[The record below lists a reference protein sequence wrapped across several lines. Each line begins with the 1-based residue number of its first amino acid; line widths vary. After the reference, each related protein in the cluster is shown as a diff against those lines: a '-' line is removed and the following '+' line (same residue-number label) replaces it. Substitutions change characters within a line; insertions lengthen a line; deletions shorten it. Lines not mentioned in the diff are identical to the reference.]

1 MPRYRSSIEV
11 PVPVGDAFAF
21 VTDFRNAARWDPR
34 VVRSELLTDGPIGLG
49 SRFHLVS
56 FGLGKEVA
64 LPYEVTTFEPGERA
78 VFEGRTLLFR
88 YRDRID
94 FEPIDPTA
102 DGTAGTRVTYDAR
115 LSLRGPLALGNPLLA
130 LVFRRIGDDALA
142 GIRRGL
148 LGLTLGGE
156 PSAGLDAPT
165 PEEVRRI
172 VAMDDR
178 PVLRNLQIT
187 LGYHRLSNALA
198 RLYGP
203 ENANWCTYAAWASKT
218 AGTFIRGDEVRGELR
233 RLLESKDRIW
243 RHLHTLHRALHGA
256 DPDLKPEPGDD
267 LGPILG
273 VVDEVGRFIR
283 EGNRI
288 VFAEL
293 GGLFAELL
301 VELETHPGPDE
312 EPDWKRFERFLER
325 LRPGLPEPDA
335 VEPTGGDGPVVSRPR
350 GGQDLLRDSMR
361 AHYAARFETDPKKRA
376 ELLLLGNALG
386 GLHEQTRL
394 QSCIAGALDAPV
406 AEILYSR
413 MNDALVER
421 LGRKLLGPAQEV
433 LHRLITPVG
442 EEVAELVREL
452 STRFLMRLPIPGEV
466 LELGEDH
473 PAPPGGP
480 LYPPVLATIEHA
492 ELAATLGRYG
502 AEPTRAAGLPFKAR
516 LRTRVVGMLAR
527 RGLHRAVVPWSAA
540 VDWTELG
547 DRMRYIFVYFRS
559 RQAQASLLGAPFDRT
574 QVEAIL
580 AGRVPEGPL

>member
-1 MPRYRSSIEV
+1 MPRYRASIEV

-34 VVRSELLTDGPIGLG
+34 VVRGELLTDGPIGLG
-49 SRFHLVS
+49 SRFRLVS

-88 YRDRID
+88 YRDLIG
-94 FEPIDPTA
+94 FEPLT
-102 DGTAGTRVTYDAR
+102 GSGGTRITYDAR

-198 RLYGP
+198 ELFGP

-218 AGTFIRGDEVRGELR
+218 AGTFIRGDELRGELR
-233 RLLESKDRIW
+233 RLLEETGRVG
-243 RHLHTLHRALHGA
+243 RHLHALHRALHAA
-256 DPDLKPEPGDD
+256 DPELEPEPEDD
-267 LGPILG
+267 LGPILE

-283 EGNRI
+283 EGNRV
-288 VFAEL
+288 VFEEL

-301 VELETHPGPDE
+301 AELERHPEQDPA
-312 EPDWKRFERFLER
+312 RFERFLER
-325 LRPGLPEPDA
+325 LRPGPPEPDV
-335 VEPTGGDGPVVSRPR
+335 VERTEDGGSGQVMSRPR
-350 GGQDLLRDSMR
+350 GGQDLLRGSMR
-361 AHYAARFETDPKKRA
+361 AFYAARFETDAKKRA
-376 ELLLLGNALG
+376 ELILLGNALG

-394 QSCIAGALDAPV
+394 QGCIAGALDAPV

-413 MNDALVER
+413 MNDALAQR
-421 LGRKLLGPAQEV
+421 LGRKLLGPTQEV
-433 LHRLITPVG
+433 LHRLLTPLG

-452 STRFLMRLPIPGEV
+452 STRFLMRLAIPGEV

-480 LYPPVLATIEHA
+480 VYPPVLATIEH
-492 ELAATLGRYG
+492 EDLAATLGRYG

-559 RQAQASLLGAPFDRT
+559 RQAQASLLGAPFDRV
-574 QVEAIL
+574 QVEEIV
-580 AGRVPEGPL
+580 AGRVPDGPL